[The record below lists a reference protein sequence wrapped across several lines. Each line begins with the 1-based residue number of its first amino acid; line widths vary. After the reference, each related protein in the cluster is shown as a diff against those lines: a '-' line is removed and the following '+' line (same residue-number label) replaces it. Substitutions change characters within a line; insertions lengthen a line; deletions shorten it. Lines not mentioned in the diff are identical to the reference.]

1 MTAEVNQ
8 VACEKTKSIQKIT
21 NQMKMLALNAL
32 IESSRAGAQGA
43 GFAVVAQEV
52 RNVGQQVETIA
63 RELESQLTNRTGN
76 LMTSIAQMAD
86 RSRGERMVDLSLNA
100 IELIDRNLYERT
112 CDVRWWATDSAV
124 VDCAA
129 APDAAAVAHVSER
142 LAVILGAYTVYLD
155 LWLCDLDGNVLANGR
170 ADRFNVVGQN
180 VASTKWFRAARALRS
195 GDDYAAGD
203 VECQPLL
210 GNAQVA
216 TYCASV
222 RAGGKANGKPT
233 GVLAIHFDWEPQAR
247 AIVQGVRVGAADKAR
262 VLLVDSNFRVIA
274 ASDGQG
280 LLTERVSLPLEGRRS
295 GFYQDRSGALIAFH
309 ATPGYETYKGL
320 GWFGVIQAGAG
331 IGAREVQ
338 HPSLSAMPPKSL
350 ATMSQSPLAS
360 KSYFWCGPYSVGRAT
375 KAVFRPILLRG
386 FQVAVVG
393 GDHHHLLRRQAEQ
406 FRRAEI
412 GFRIGLVVLEQ
423 FRRHDEVPRQAGEL
437 RHVGQQRDVAVG
449 ERRDDV
455 FLLQPRQPRHAVRPR
470 MQAVPAHGE
479 VVQIGLAQS
488 LDRKLRD
495 QLFQRSA
502 GAAYPGSD
510 SRARDACAPRPSR
523 PCRRRASRR
532 PTRSS
537 RP

>member
-1 MTAEVNQ
+1 MSAAIDHHHARSIASKPANPAGAEDESDISALIARLTAEVNQ
-8 VACEKTKSIQKIT
+8 IACEKTKSIQKIT

-52 RNVGQQVETIA
+52 RAVGQQVETIA
-63 RELESQLTNRTGN
+63 RELETQLTKRTGN
-76 LMTSIAQMAD
+76 LMDSIARMTE

-129 APDAAAVAHVSER
+129 VPDAAAISHVAER

-180 VASTKWFRAARALRS
+180 VAATKWFGEARRLRS
-195 GDDYAAGD
+195 GDDYVAGD

-222 RAGGKANGKPT
+222 RADGKAHGKPT

-274 ASDGQG
+274 ASNGQG
-280 LLTERVSLPLEGRRS
+280 LLTERLSLALEGRRS
-295 GFYQDRSGALIAFH
+295 GFYQDRSGALVAFH
-309 ATPGYETYKGL
+309 ATPGYETYMGL
-320 GWFGVIQAGAG
+320 GWFGVI
-331 IGAREVQ
+331 
-338 HPSLSAMPPKSL
+338 
-350 ATMSQSPLAS
+350 T
-360 KSYFWCGPYSVGRAT
+360 
-375 KAVFRPILLRG
+375 
-386 FQVAVVG
+386 
-393 GDHHHLLRRQAEQ
+393 
-406 FRRAEI
+406 
-412 GFRIGLVVLEQ
+412 
-423 FRRHDEVPRQAGEL
+423 
-437 RHVGQQRDVAVG
+437 
-449 ERRDDV
+449 
-455 FLLQPRQPRHAVRPR
+455 
-470 MQAVPAHGE
+470 
-479 VVQIGLAQS
+479 
-488 LDRKLRD
+488 
-495 QLFQRSA
+495 
-502 GAAYPGSD
+502 GAA
-510 SRARDACAPRPSR
+510 A
-523 PCRRRASRR
+523 
-532 PTRSS
+532 
-537 RP
+537 

>member
-1 MTAEVNQ
+1 MSVALARPVATTSANSAAAEDESDIAALISRLTAEVNQ
-8 VACEKTKSIQKIT
+8 VACDKTKSIQKIT

-76 LMTSIAQMAD
+76 LMNSIARMAD

-129 APDAAAVAHVSER
+129 KPGSGAVAHASER

-155 LWLCDLDGNVLANGR
+155 LWLCDLQGNVLANGR
-170 ADRFNVVGQN
+170 ADQFNVVGQN
-180 VASTKWFRAARALRS
+180 VAATQWFRDARALRS
-195 GDDYAAGD
+195 GDDYVAGD

-222 RAGGKANGKPT
+222 RAGGKANAGAT
-233 GVLAIHFDWEPQAR
+233 GILAIHFDWEAQAR

-262 VLLVDSNFRVIA
+262 VLLVDSSFRVIA

-280 LLTERVSLPLEGRRS
+280 LLTERVPLSLNGQRS
-295 GFYQDRSGALIAFH
+295 GFYQDRAGGLVAFH

-320 GWFGVIQAGAG
+320 GWYGVILSGA
-331 IGAREVQ
+331 
-338 HPSLSAMPPKSL
+338 
-350 ATMSQSPLAS
+350 
-360 KSYFWCGPYSVGRAT
+360 
-375 KAVFRPILLRG
+375 
-386 FQVAVVG
+386 
-393 GDHHHLLRRQAEQ
+393 
-406 FRRAEI
+406 
-412 GFRIGLVVLEQ
+412 
-423 FRRHDEVPRQAGEL
+423 
-437 RHVGQQRDVAVG
+437 
-449 ERRDDV
+449 
-455 FLLQPRQPRHAVRPR
+455 
-470 MQAVPAHGE
+470 
-479 VVQIGLAQS
+479 
-488 LDRKLRD
+488 
-495 QLFQRSA
+495 
-502 GAAYPGSD
+502 
-510 SRARDACAPRPSR
+510 
-523 PCRRRASRR
+523 
-532 PTRSS
+532 
-537 RP
+537 